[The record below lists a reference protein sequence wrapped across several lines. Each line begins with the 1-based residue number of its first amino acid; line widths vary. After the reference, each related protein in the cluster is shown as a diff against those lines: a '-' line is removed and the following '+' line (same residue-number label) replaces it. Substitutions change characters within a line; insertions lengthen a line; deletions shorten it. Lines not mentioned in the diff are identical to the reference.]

1 MSSRRPRRQ
10 RRRPRER
17 ASTLPRPV
25 ASEAA
30 EAANQPVGAQTP
42 RLAANA
48 RPEHHVAADY
58 RYVRKDLVTIAL
70 VGGLTLAF
78 VLVAAAVS

>member
-1 MSSRRPRRQ
+1 M
-10 RRRPRER
+10 
-17 ASTLPRPV
+17 
-25 ASEAA
+25 
-30 EAANQPVGAQTP
+30 GAQTP